1 MRCARALPIFQL
13 MPAVGSRMA
22 PVATPLLGGLPGE
35 IERPHTSV
43 ARTSGT
49 PSIIMSPDTSSVDP
63 DKFFGPL
70 RGRPRMRENRV
81 RSLAEVD
88 PAWRSEPVD
97 KFDPGNRWW
106 GCALLP
112 RARGSDSIS
121 IPVRFLRATASL

>member
-1 MRCARALPIFQL
+1 MRCARALPIFPL
-13 MPAVGSRMA
+13 MPAVGSRS
-22 PVATPLLGGLPGE
+22 LLSPPRCWVDFP
-35 IERPHTSV
+35 ERLSGRTSSA
-43 ARTSGT
+43 ARTPGT
-49 PSIIMSPDTSSVDP
+49 PSIIMLPDHCPWTQISSLVP
-63 DKFFGPL
+63 FGDAAHA
-70 RGRPRMRENRV
+70 ENRV

-121 IPVRFLRATASL
+121 IPVRFLRATAFM